1 MKTNPAILLM
11 SVITLLSIVACSI
24 QKEGRTTDKTL
35 NSRLVLTD
43 TSAVKDSLEYDL
55 LIFDSGFEY
64 WLNAKALSRNQY
76 SNQYLST
83 MNHMYVTEWN
93 RRYSIG
99 DRRIE
104 SYIDYSPFIEYDFE
118 LNYKLFMYFKYFEET
133 YNTRLIPSQ
142 RP

>member
-1 MKTNPAILLM
+1 MKNIATILILSATTLI
-11 SVITLLSIVACSI
+11 SVIACSV
-24 QKEGRTTDKTL
+24 QRNSDTTDRSL

-43 TSAVKDSLEYDL
+43 TAAVKDSLEYDL
-55 LIFDSGFEY
+55 VIFDPGFEY
-64 WLNAKALSRNQY
+64 WLDARAYSRNQY

-93 RRYSIG
+93 RRYSLG

-118 LNYKLFMYFKYFEET
+118 LNYKLYMYFKYFEET

>member
-1 MKTNPAILLM
+1 MKTNPSILLIG
-11 SVITLLSIVACSI
+11 VITLFYVASCSI
-24 QKEGRTTDKTL
+24 QKNSSTTEQTL
-35 NSRLVLTD
+35 SSRLVLTD

-55 LIFDSGFEY
+55 VIFDPGFEY
-64 WLNAKALSRNQY
+64 WLDSRIHSRNQY

-133 YNTRLIPSQ
+133 YNTKLIPSQ